1 MDIGQYFD
9 QTLNKYGISAAW
21 LSRQSGVTQVMI
33 SRFRNGKT
41 VQTNTLGRLLEPL
54 PLEVKQYFFS
64 LVCGSQVIQPVN
76 IDQLVSTLDS
86 DQLSHLLVAVSERVK
101 KFSSIGDVAKKW
113 QQFKAQVNFCQK
125 NALFPIVKNYFLEPN
140 FE

>member
-64 LVCGSQVIQPVN
+64 LVCGGQVIQPVN

-101 KFSSIGDVAKKW
+101 KFSSIGDVA
-113 QQFKAQVNFCQK
+113 
-125 NALFPIVKNYFLEPN
+125 
-140 FE
+140 